1 MNYSIYKCWF
11 KGDTFIKVVSDE
23 FIKNKL
29 EQNNRKKSDLEI
41 HLQKDDP
48 IGYNDYLAELYDRD
62 KNIDTF
68 YNSISYQGTL
78 NEDISIFNDELSHL
92 TFDNVTFIDSKLDSV
107 YFQNLYLVKQMHING
122 VSKGTLD
129 FFKFNQLQE
138 LHILNYNKSIKFN
151 GKAINV
157 THITFWYFNPS
168 DKSIDNII
176 QTFPSL
182 KEIVINHTNIENI
195 DCLEALKDLS
205 RLEIVYGPNISNIEV
220 IKKLGKLENV
230 RFENCKRI
238 KEIEFLNLTEEQ
250 IYRFKKYKILEY

>member
-1 MNYSIYKCWF
+1 M
-11 KGDTFIKVVSDE
+11 
-23 FIKNKL
+23 
-29 EQNNRKKSDLEI
+29 
-41 HLQKDDP
+41 
-48 IGYNDYLAELYDRD
+48 
-62 KNIDTF
+62 
-68 YNSISYQGTL
+68 
-78 NEDISIFNDELSHL
+78 
-92 TFDNVTFIDSKLDSV
+92 
-107 YFQNLYLVKQMHING
+107 
-122 VSKGTLD
+122 
-129 FFKFNQLQE
+129 
-138 LHILNYNKSIKFN
+138 
-151 GKAINV
+151 

-220 IKKLGKLENV
+220 IKKLSKLENV